1 MAQKPIIIYEL
12 KNSLSANADNFYA
25 IGELNQ
31 FDSAIL
37 RRKYCGY
44 GSFELWAPITVENK
58 AFFTM
63 PANYAQRFLYFGDN
77 AAGFIECVQGE
88 VDSAGKLRYHIS
100 GRTCEALLCFRAFGL
115 ARKSGSNTILTN
127 TTTFSGL
134 TTVQIIPKMLSDCY
148 QGDWGANTT
157 RRIPFLVAP
166 TFSSNIPARTF
177 DFQRSG
183 GTLYDGVIDFLSQE
197 ILSLG
202 FWIKFD
208 PVQKQLIPYV
218 YAGVDRSTS
227 QNANTSVVFSDQLN
241 DILQSQ
247 YIFDTSNFCN
257 VAYIFGEGEGSDR
270 TFTQATRQTDTYNAS
285 CYIGT
290 DNFPNF
296 GLRELYVDARDVSRK
311 STGTITENSDTTT
324 TLTDSQYFQALAK
337 RGTQKLAEHNTLNT
351 FNAVIRTEGETMY
364 KYGVDYMLG
373 DIITIEDTR
382 LGVSVNTR
390 VTASE
395 ETFGSQY
402 SLRLSFGEEP
412 ATLNDTLNSI
422 NNNFTN

>member
-1 MAQKPIIIYEL
+1 MAQNPIIIYEL
-12 KNSLSANADNFYA
+12 KNSLSTIADNFYA

-37 RRKYCGY
+37 RRKYCGH
-44 GSFELWAPITVENK
+44 GSFEIWAPITDENK
-58 AFFTM
+58 AYFAI
-63 PANYAQRFLYFGDN
+63 PANNAQRFLYFGDN
-77 AAGFIECVQGE
+77 VAGFVECIQGE

-115 ARKSGSNTILTN
+115 ARQKGTASILTN

-134 TTVQIIPKMLSDCY
+134 ATRAIIPKMLSDCY
-148 QGDWGANTT
+148 QGDWNTIT
-157 RRIPFLVAP
+157 NRRIPFLVAP
-166 TFSSNIPARTF
+166 QFGGNIPTRTF
-177 DFQRSG
+177 NFQRSG
-183 GTLYDGVIDFLSQE
+183 GTLYDGIVDFLSQE
-197 ILSLG
+197 FLSLG
-202 FWIKFD
+202 FWVKFD
-208 PVQKQLIPYV
+208 PVNRRLIPYV
-218 YAGVDRSTS
+218 YAGVNRSTA
-227 QNANTSVVFSDQLN
+227 QTANTNVIFSDQLN

-247 YIFDTSNFCN
+247 YIYDMSNYRN

-270 TFTQATRQTDTYNAS
+270 AFVQATRQTNTYNTS
-285 CYIGT
+285 YYNGT
-290 DNFPNF
+290 GNFPNF

-311 STGTITENSDTTT
+311 STGTITSGGDTTT

-351 FNAVIRTEGETMY
+351 FNAVIRTEGQTMY
-364 KYGVDYMLG
+364 KYGVDYTLG
-373 DIITIEDTR
+373 DVITIEDTR

-395 ETFGSQY
+395 ETFGAQY

-412 ATLNDTLNSI
+412 ATLNDMLSSI

>member
-1 MAQKPIIIYEL
+1 MAQNSLIIFEL

-44 GSFELWAPITVENK
+44 GSFELWAPITAENK
-58 AFFTM
+58 TFFAI
-63 PANYAQRFLYFGDN
+63 PANHAQRFIYFGDN
-77 AAGFIECVQGE
+77 VAGFVECIQGE
-88 VDSAGKLRYHIS
+88 VDSTGKLRYHVS

-115 ARKSGSNTILTN
+115 ARQKGSASILTN
-127 TTTFSGL
+127 TTTFSGMNAR
-134 TTVQIIPKMLSDCY
+134 QIIPKMLSDCY
-148 QGDWGANTT
+148 LGDWNTIT
-157 RRIPFLVAP
+157 NRRIPFLVAP
-166 TFSSNIPARTF
+166 TFGGTIPTRTF
-177 DFQRSG
+177 NFQRSG
-183 GTLYDGVIDFLSQE
+183 GTLYDGIIDFLSQE
-197 ILSLG
+197 FLSLG

-208 PVQKQLIPYV
+208 PSAYHLIPYV
-218 YAGVDRSTS
+218 YAGVNRSAS
-227 QNANTSVVFSDQLN
+227 QTANANVVFSDQLN

-247 YIFDTSNFCN
+247 YIYDMSNYRN

-270 TFTQATRQTDTYNAS
+270 SFVQATRQTNTYNTS
-285 CYIGT
+285 YYNGT
-290 DNFPNF
+290 ANFPNF
-296 GLRELYVDARDVSRK
+296 GMRELYVDARDVTRK
-311 STGTITENSDTTT
+311 STGTITISGDSTT
-324 TLTDSQYFQALAK
+324 TLTDAQYFQALAK
-337 RGTQKLAEHNTLNT
+337 RGTQKLAEHNILNT
-351 FNAVIRTEGETMY
+351 FNAVIRTEGNTMY
-364 KYGVDYMLG
+364 KFGTDYYLG

-382 LGVSVNTR
+382 LGISVNTR

-395 ETFGSQY
+395 ETFGAQY

>member
-1 MAQKPIIIYEL
+1 MAQKSIIIYEL

-44 GSFELWAPITVENK
+44 GSFELWAPITAENK
-58 AFFTM
+58 ELFAI
-63 PANYAQRFLYFGDN
+63 PANYAQKFLYFGDSV
-77 AAGFIECVQGE
+77 AGFVECIQGE
-88 VDSAGKLRYHIS
+88 VDSSGKLRYHIS

-115 ARKSGSNTILTN
+115 ARQSGSNSILTN
-127 TTTFSGL
+127 TTTFSGM
-134 TTVQIIPKMLSDCY
+134 TAAQIIPKMLSDCY
-148 QGDWGANTT
+148 QGDWNALTN
-157 RRIPFLVAP
+157 RRIPYLVAP
-166 TFSSNIPARTF
+166 QFGDNMPVRTF
-177 DFQRSG
+177 NFQRSG
-183 GTLYDGVIDFLSQE
+183 GTLYDGIIDFLSQE
-197 ILSLG
+197 FLSLG

-208 PVQKQLIPYV
+208 PASRRLIPYV
-218 YAGVDRSTS
+218 YAGVNRSMS
-227 QNANTSVVFSDQLN
+227 QSANSAVIFSDQLN

-247 YIFDTSNFCN
+247 YIYDMSNYRN
-257 VAYIFGEGEGSDR
+257 IAYIFGEGEGSDR
-270 TFTQATRQTDTYNAS
+270 AFVQATRQTDTYNAS
-285 CYIGT
+285 YYT
-290 DNFPNF
+290 DTGGFPNF
-296 GLRELYVDARDVSRK
+296 GMRELYVDARDVTRK
-311 STGTITENSDTTT
+311 STGTITTGSDITT

-337 RGTQKLAEHNTLNT
+337 RGTQKLAERNILNT
-351 FNAVIRTEGETMY
+351 FNAVIRTEGQTMY
-364 KYGVDYMLG
+364 KYGADYMLG

>member
-12 KNSLSANADNFYA
+12 KNSLLTNSDNFYA

-44 GSFELWAPITVENK
+44 GSFELWAPITAENK
-58 AFFTM
+58 VFFTM
-63 PANYAQRFLYFGDN
+63 PANNAQRFLYFGDN
-77 AAGFIECVQGE
+77 VAGFVECVQGE
-88 VDSAGKLRYHIS
+88 VDSTGKLRYHIS

-134 TTVQIIPKMLSDCY
+134 TAVQIIPKMLSDCY
-148 QGDWGANTT
+148 QGDWSANTT

-183 GTLYDGVIDFLSQE
+183 GTLYDGIIDFLSQE

-202 FWIKFD
+202 FWVKFD
-208 PVQKQLIPYV
+208 PANRCLIPYV

-227 QNANTSVVFSDQLN
+227 QNANTSVIFSDQLN

-270 TFTQATRQTDTYNAS
+270 VFTQATRQTDTYNAS
-285 CYIGT
+285 CYTGT

-311 STGTITENSDTTT
+311 STGTITASSDTTT

-351 FNAVIRTEGETMY
+351 FNAVIRTEGKTMY
-364 KYGVDYMLG
+364 KYGVDYVLG

>member
-12 KNSLSANADNFYA
+12 KNSLSAIADNFYA

-44 GSFELWAPITVENK
+44 GSFELWAPITAENRTY
-58 AFFTM
+58 FTM
-63 PANYAQRFLYFGDN
+63 PANNAQRFIYFGDN
-77 AAGFIECVQGE
+77 VAGFVECVQGE
-88 VDSAGKLRYHIS
+88 IDTRGKLLYHVS

-115 ARKSGSNTILTN
+115 ARQKGSCNILTN
-127 TTTFSGL
+127 TTTFSGMN
-134 TTVQIIPKMLSDCY
+134 TRQIIPKMLSDCY
-148 QGDWGANTT
+148 LADWNTIT
-157 RRIPFLVAP
+157 NRRIPFLVAP
-166 TFSSNIPARTF
+166 TFGGTIPTRTF
-177 DFQRSG
+177 NFQRSG

-197 ILSLG
+197 FLSLG

-208 PVQKQLIPYV
+208 PSTYHLIPYV
-218 YAGVDRSTS
+218 YAGVDRSAS
-227 QNANTSVVFSDQLN
+227 QTANPNVVFSDQLN

-247 YIFDTSNFCN
+247 YVFDMSNYRN

-270 TFTQATRQTDTYNAS
+270 AFVQATRQTNNYNTS
-285 CYIGT
+285 YYNGT
-290 DNFPNF
+290 GNFPNF
-296 GLRELYVDARDVSRK
+296 GMRELYVDARDVTRK
-311 STGTITENSDTTT
+311 STGTITISGDTTT
-324 TLTDSQYFQALAK
+324 TLTDAQYFQALAK

-351 FNAVIRTEGETMY
+351 FNAVIRTEGNTMY
-364 KYGVDYMLG
+364 KFGTDYYLG

-382 LGVSVNTR
+382 LGISVNTR

-395 ETFGSQY
+395 ETFGAQY

-412 ATLNDTLNSI
+412 ATLNETLNSI